1 MKQIFCHKCV
11 NTIKNPTIKFNKYGI
26 CHICESQ
33 TKDIHLPN
41 FNLIGK
47 HLFWVLIN
55 QQKIFIILVN
65 GNKDNVMV
73 LANYIFQIKVHTMD
87 SLKMEEL
94 KEMVDYI
101 IQTVIF
107 ILVSGKMI
115 KPMDKANMLLEM
127 ELCIKALGLKT
138 KEAGMGANNGQ
149 MVLFLM
155 DYIKIIKRMELAI
168 LNGLM
173 VINIMGILKIIKKM
187 DREQ

>member
-1 MKQIFCHKCV
+1 
-11 NTIKNPTIKFNKYGI
+11 
-26 CHICESQ
+26 
-33 TKDIHLPN
+33 
-41 FNLIGK
+41 
-47 HLFWVLIN
+47 
-55 QQKIFIILVN
+55 
-65 GNKDNVMV
+65 MV

-187 DREQ
+187 DRGQ